1 MSHTKDKS
9 TSSFSARKTGYNGHF
24 PRSFLLNYGPA
35 LQNPSKQAIFSRLR
49 DFNYEW
55 LKRPNIV
62 ASEFAMTIEDNRPL
76 ICQFSGT
83 VFTEEFVE
91 DILESVNE
99 LIPAIQRLNNK
110 DKCNQTPP
118 TREDVNQVLRNVD
131 ENSTLHECVMDAYNA
146 AGALMMYT
154 THLLAIQTLMR
165 NTEEY
170 AKKTRSSTSQPFKND
185 PTPKRNAQLHTGLN
199 YQTALCNSL
208 TCLSLG

>member
-76 ICQFSGT
+76 TCQFSGT

-91 DILESVNE
+91 DI
-99 LIPAIQRLNNK
+99 
-110 DKCNQTPP
+110 
-118 TREDVNQVLRNVD
+118 
-131 ENSTLHECVMDAYNA
+131 
-146 AGALMMYT
+146 
-154 THLLAIQTLMR
+154 
-165 NTEEY
+165 
-170 AKKTRSSTSQPFKND
+170 
-185 PTPKRNAQLHTGLN
+185 
-199 YQTALCNSL
+199 
-208 TCLSLG
+208 